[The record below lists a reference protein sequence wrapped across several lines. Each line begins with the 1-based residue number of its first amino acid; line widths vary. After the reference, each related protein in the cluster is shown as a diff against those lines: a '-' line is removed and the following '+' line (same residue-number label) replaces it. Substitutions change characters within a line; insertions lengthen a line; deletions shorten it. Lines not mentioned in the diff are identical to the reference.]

1 MTDASHPLQAELEQQ
16 LRLNLE
22 LRAALD
28 DCRQAASSP
37 LPLTAWQLPLLQL
50 ALGPDPAAPPLPPAA
65 DPVGWLARLQL
76 AWVRLG
82 QGQAEAA
89 AALQAE
95 LQAQLNAADD
105 NGLAGLDLLNRV
117 LDSQAWLAASPSPP
131 PAEYSALASAGLR
144 FAIDRLSLTAGGQGL
159 CLEGWC
165 IDPAGQLAALVLLRG
180 PQALPLPLAALQR
193 SPRVDLAPLLQEQDL
208 TPNWPAGFRLAMP
221 LPAAATSGGQPVLF
235 VRLHNGEQFCL
246 SRPIHPDPLAWA
258 ELLALSPA
266 WPAP

>member
-1 MTDASHPLQAELEQQ
+1 MTDASPPLQADLEQQ
-16 LRLNLE
+16 LRHNLE

-28 DCRQAASSP
+28 DCRLAATAP
-37 LPLTAWQLPLLQL
+37 LPLAAWQLPLLQL
-50 ALGPDPAAPPLPPAA
+50 ALGTDTPPLPAA
-65 DPVGWLARLQL
+65 SDPLGWLARLQL

-89 AALQAE
+89 TALQAE
-95 LQAQLNAADD
+95 LQGHLSAADET
-105 NGLAGLDLLNRV
+105 GLAGLDLLNRV
-117 LDSQAWLAASPSPP
+117 LASQAWLAGSTSSP
-131 PAEYSALASAGLR
+131 PAEHSALASSGLR
-144 FAIDRLSLTAGGQGL
+144 IALDQLNLTTNGQGL
-159 CLEGWC
+159 CIQGWC

-193 SPRVDLAPLLQEQDL
+193 SPRADLAPLLHEQNL
-208 TPNWPAGFRLAMP
+208 APSWPAGFRLALP
-221 LPAAATSGGQPVLF
+221 LPPPHTDTPPVLF

-246 SRPIHPDPLAWA
+246 SRPVHPEPLAWA